1 MNFKISLSVLQ
12 HLFFQYSSAGDDSV
26 SETVTDLVRGSLC
39 PALKN
44 IFEHGMKRQSFLGG
58 SYHPWHF
65 IEEVAMS
72 FSFHTMRS

>member
-1 MNFKISLSVLQ
+1 M
-12 HLFFQYSSAGDDSV
+12 

-44 IFEHGMKRQSFLGG
+44 IFEHGMKKQSFLGG

-65 IEEVAMS
+65 IEEVQNVYHIKTRLSNA
-72 FSFHTMRS
+72 FYQI

>member
-1 MNFKISLSVLQ
+1 M
-12 HLFFQYSSAGDDSV
+12 

-65 IEEVAMS
+65 IEEVQYRPGLLFILTY
-72 FSFHTMRS
+72 FSHRIAFHLD